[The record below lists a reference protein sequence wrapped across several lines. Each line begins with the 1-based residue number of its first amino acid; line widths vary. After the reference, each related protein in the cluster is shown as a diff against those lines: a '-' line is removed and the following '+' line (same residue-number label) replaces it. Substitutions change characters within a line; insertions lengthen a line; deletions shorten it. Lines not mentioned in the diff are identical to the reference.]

1 MWSYNPDLLFSKYR
15 PKCSKS
21 IKKKKNKEKNINTV
35 FNDFNCEKLYKLK

>member
-21 IKKKKNKEKNINTV
+21 TKKNMNTV